1 MTSIDGVC
9 LILRPI
15 AALHSGSAAAHA
27 ARCMI
32 APVARNSQTFE
43 VGNRTGSKL
52 TPELSLL
59 FINTLRMTGR
69 ISVAAGRCD
78 IGLTTVRD
86 WLRKGRAENAD
97 PAYRSFA
104 TDVAKARAE
113 FLALAARRLAQLAV
127 GGTMELPKYDK
138 QNNIIRDA
146 NGDIAYEEK
155 FFPPNPNALMHI
167 LDRIDPEPNGTPGP
181 DLPAVPELTD
191 AEAIAESAMYMDLF
205 RGGIRVL
212 LDLGVPIAAI
222 LGDERPAIETTAAKV
237 PEPAV
242 ESAETTP
249 LETQPARETDPR
261 RGPVSESA
269 PPEAAPAEPA
279 PAKPPDVPDAF

>member
-1 MTSIDGVC
+1 
-9 LILRPI
+9 
-15 AALHSGSAAAHA
+15 
-27 ARCMI
+27 MI

-59 FINTLRMTGR
+59 FIDTLRMTGR

-97 PAYRSFA
+97 PAYREFA
-104 TDVAKARAE
+104 TDVGKARAE

-181 DLPAVPELTD
+181 DLPMAPELTD
-191 AEAIAESAMYMDLF
+191 AEAVAEASAHFDLL
-205 RGGIRVL
+205 RGGIQVL
-212 LDLGVPIAAI
+212 LDLGVPIGAI
-222 LGDERPAIETTAAKV
+222 LGESRKELEGPIETTATKV
-237 PEPAV
+237 EPEPEKQVHAADRLRAATPADPPKTEKV
-242 ESAETTP
+242 EP
-249 LETQPARETDPR
+249 
-261 RGPVSESA
+261 
-269 PPEAAPAEPA
+269 
-279 PAKPPDVPDAF
+279 F